1 MTEDPVSAETRRGRP
16 RSAASHQ
23 AVLTATARLLTCGEY
38 EYDDVT
44 VERIAAEAGVGK
56 QTIYRWWTNKAG
68 VVLEAVLTGHLRL
81 DFSPVPET
89 GDLRADLLAWVSE
102 TLDETF
108 TEGHRSMARS
118 LISALVTGGAETDS
132 LLAASQI
139 WEESPVADRLR
150 AERDAGRCG
159 LIWSQCG
166 SRGTGEPAG
175 AAPHHQR
182 PPAGLVGP
190 FAGRHR
196 PRRGLG
202 PLSRTPADRR
212 EPSSAPSC
220 CDSPHGWPLCA
231 LWAFM
236 RRLVPFILEVLT
248 RVTHVVPSC
257 PPLHGDGTH
266 PWQDSSTGSVSSPP
280 DAPRR
285 SSPPGS
291 RCWRSP

>member
-1 MTEDPVSAETRRGRP
+1 MTGVTEDPVSAETRRGRP

-150 AERDAGRCG
+150 AERDAGR
-159 LIWSQCG
+159 L
-166 SRGTGEPAG
+166 R
-175 AAPHHQR
+175 
-182 PPAGLVGP
+182 
-190 FAGRHR
+190 
-196 PRRGLG
+196 
-202 PLSRTPADRR
+202 ADL
-212 EPSSAPSC
+212 EPSAAAAALA
-220 CDSPHGWPLCA
+220 SPLV
-231 LWAFM
+231 L
-236 RRLVPFILEVLT
+236 RLITSGRP
-248 RVTHVVPSC
+248 
-257 PPLHGDGTH
+257 
-266 PWQDSSTGSVSSPP
+266 QDSWAHSLVDIVLDG
-280 DAPRR
+280 A
-285 SSPPGS
+285 
-291 RCWRSP
+291 WAH

>member
-1 MTEDPVSAETRRGRP
+1 MTGVTEDPASAEARRGRP

-81 DFSPVPET
+81 DFSPVPDT
-89 GDLRADLLAWVSE
+89 GDLRADLLVWVSG

-150 AERDAGRCG
+150 AERDAGR
-159 LIWSQCG
+159 L
-166 SRGTGEPAG
+166 R
-175 AAPHHQR
+175 
-182 PPAGLVGP
+182 
-190 FAGRHR
+190 
-196 PRRGLG
+196 
-202 PLSRTPADRR
+202 ADL
-212 EPSSAPSC
+212 EPSAAAAALA
-220 CDSPHGWPLCA
+220 SPLVLRLITSGRPQESWARA
-231 LWAFM
+231 LVDIVLDGAWA
-236 RRLVPFILEVLT
+236 R
-248 RVTHVVPSC
+248 
-257 PPLHGDGTH
+257 
-266 PWQDSSTGSVSSPP
+266 
-280 DAPRR
+280 
-285 SSPPGS
+285 
-291 RCWRSP
+291 

>member
-139 WEESPVADRLR
+139 WRSPRWRTACGPSATRG
-150 AERDAGRCG
+150 ACG
-159 LIWSQCG
+159 LIWSPV
-166 SRGTGEPAG
+166 R
-175 AAPHHQR
+175 
-182 PPAGLVGP
+182 
-190 FAGRHR
+190 R
-196 PRRGLG
+196 PRHWRARWCCASSPAAARRTRGPIRWSTSSSTGLG
-202 PLSRTPADRR
+202 PT
-212 EPSSAPSC
+212 EPHPGGSA
-220 CDSPHGWPLCA
+220 GAVVCA
-231 LWAFM
+231 LM
-236 RRLVPFILEVLT
+236 L
-248 RVTHVVPSC
+248 
-257 PPLHGDGTH
+257 
-266 PWQDSSTGSVSSPP
+266 
-280 DAPRR
+280 
-285 SSPPGS
+285 
-291 RCWRSP
+291 